1 MNRRIKPF
9 AFILP
14 AAVLLC
20 ACVPTPQNEIVVNKG
35 DQTNMIDMARVEVSL
50 DAPTVQSEAPKMDY
64 RGAFGVP
71 DRLMLDTGEAE
82 GKARLVIDADILV
95 PDAPLPIVRVFAADF
110 DQETVY
116 RLWNAL
122 VGDTMLY
129 LDDPERNEMTK
140 DDVAAHIRYLTE
152 LTEDEARW
160 MDRYDSIE
168 EIETE
173 IRDWQ
178 ERYRTAPDSK
188 PDSTPTVAD
197 GTLQTETVTLDG
209 TDRTACRT
217 GLTAGNRAADPRD
230 SMTFTVQND
239 TENTEAIVAEYGG
252 GEWGVIPIDR
262 GASLWWSRHSPALA
276 CDGVLGCHQINVL
289 RTDPLPGEAAD
300 YIRMTPEEAAKT
312 AEATLIK
319 AGLSDSFTVTQI
331 VLCDDRSPQSK
342 RPEPDAY
349 AYEVYCTRTV
359 NGAPCCTTRGAWRS
373 GEDLF
378 ARTYVPSWDYESLLL
393 RIDDSGVFEL
403 RWGGNL
409 TESDTLVKAANLL
422 PFAEIESAI
431 RTRLPV
437 VRPRGVWDSGKTT
450 VQVDRIE
457 LGLWRVLEQ
466 HQLGRGLLV
475 PAYAFYGTAETAREN
490 GDVVRSDE
498 YGILYLVNAV
508 DGSVIDIDKGY

>member
-1 MNRRIKPF
+1 MRKIRLLLLSSL
-9 AFILP
+9 IL
-14 AAVLLC
+14 L

-35 DQTNMIDMARVEVSL
+35 DQTSMIDMARVEVSL
-50 DAPTVQSEAPKMDY
+50 DAPIAQGEAPKMDY

-71 DRLMLDTGEAE
+71 ERLTLDTDEAE
-82 GKARLVIDADILV
+82 GKVRLVIDADILV
-95 PDAPLPIVRVFAADF
+95 PDTPLPIVRVFAADF

-122 VGDTMLY
+122 VGDTVLY
-129 LDDPERNEMTK
+129 LDDPAQSEMTK
-140 DDVAAHIRYLTE
+140 DDIAAHIRYLTE
-152 LTEDEARW
+152 LTEDDERW
-160 MDRYDSIE
+160 MDRYDSVE
-168 EIETE
+168 EIEAE

-178 ERYRTAPDSK
+178 ERYRTAPESK

-197 GTLQTETVTLDG
+197 GTLQIETVTLDG
-209 TDRTACRT
+209 TDRTARRT
-217 GLTAGNRAADPRD
+217 GLTAGNRAPDPRD
-230 SMTFTVQND
+230 SMAFTVRND
-239 TENTEAIVAEYGG
+239 TDNTEAIVVDYGG

-262 GASLWWSRHSPALA
+262 GASLRWSRWTPAFA
-276 CDGVLGCHQINVL
+276 CGGVLGCHQINVS
-289 RTDPLPGEAAD
+289 RTDPLPDEAED
-300 YIRMTPEEAAKT
+300 YLRMTPEEAAKA
-312 AEATLIK
+312 AEALLIQ
-319 AGLSDSFTVTQI
+319 AGLSDSFTVTQL
-331 VLCDDRSPQSK
+331 VLCDDRSPQNK

-349 AYEVYCTRTV
+349 AYEVYCARTV

-378 ARTYVPSWDYESLLL
+378 ARTYVPAWDYESLLL

-403 RWGGNL
+403 RWDGSL
-409 TESDTLVKAANLL
+409 TESDTLVKAAGLL

-437 VRPRGVWDSGKTT
+437 VRPHGVWDSGKTI
-450 VQVDRIE
+450 VHIDRIE

-475 PAYAFYGTAETAREN
+475 PAYAFYGTAETMREN
-490 GDVVRSDE
+490 GDVVRSEE